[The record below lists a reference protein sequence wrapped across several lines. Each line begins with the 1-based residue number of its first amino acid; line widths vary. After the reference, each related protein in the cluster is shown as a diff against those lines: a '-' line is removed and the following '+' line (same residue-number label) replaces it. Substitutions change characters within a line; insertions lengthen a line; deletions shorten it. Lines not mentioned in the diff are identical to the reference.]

1 MVIVL
6 FPLQKGQRLIEA
18 IYPSWL
24 LCTPP
29 TELFPGPGG
38 QAPRG
43 ADRRPPPWTLPV
55 LALFC
60 LSSQSWQ
67 RETGRQGS
75 GLSVQE
81 RAGEG

>member
-29 TELFPGPGG
+29 AELFPWAWWASPQKG
-38 QAPRG
+38 
-43 ADRRPPPWTLPV
+43 
-55 LALFC
+55 
-60 LSSQSWQ
+60 
-67 RETGRQGS
+67 
-75 GLSVQE
+75 
-81 RAGEG
+81 